1 MKVDFEFLLWNIENG
16 KTNGITN
23 GSKLC
28 EQYNSHKLEITTQLE
43 WIYIL
48 YFTLAFITPLDG
60 FPALATNG
68 LKPRILSS
76 NLLLVSQKMFSKY
89 YKK

>member
-1 MKVDFEFLLWNIENG
+1 MLELVFPIYNCQYEIENG

-43 WIYIL
+43 
-48 YFTLAFITPLDG
+48 
-60 FPALATNG
+60 
-68 LKPRILSS
+68 
-76 NLLLVSQKMFSKY
+76 
-89 YKK
+89 

>member
-43 WIYIL
+43 
-48 YFTLAFITPLDG
+48 
-60 FPALATNG
+60 
-68 LKPRILSS
+68 
-76 NLLLVSQKMFSKY
+76 
-89 YKK
+89 